1 MKNLLVCSLMQA
13 VLCEEFNSEKY
24 CGGIDEFQKPSANA
38 VKAAQQEM
46 QKENE
51 EIKIKEAK
59 RQLIIDEYSQTRNAI
74 EARYKKK
81 TGELETKYLKLQ
93 TEENAKYAAGEVATE
108 DHRKELEKFRDE
120 KEKEAD
126 ALIRQRQ
133 RDIET
138 LDRKLPD
145 GRRYCSNIGLYY

>member
-1 MKNLLVCSLMQA
+1 MKKLLALGLMQA
-13 VLCEEFNSEKY
+13 VLCEEFNPEKY
-24 CGGIDEFQKPSANA
+24 CGGIDEFQKPGANA

-59 RQLIIDEYSQTRNAI
+59 RQLIVDEYSQTRNAI

-93 TEENAKYAAGEVATE
+93 TEENAKYAAGDVATE
-108 DHRKELEKFRDE
+108 DHRKELAKFRDE

-126 ALIRQRQ
+126 TLMRQRQ
-133 RDIET
+133 RDIDT

-145 GRRYCSNIGLYY
+145 GRRFCSNIGLYW